1 MADRYFSKFPTINYA
16 NTVAVDITRRATI
29 LNSVYGDPNLYYLYD
44 IEQYERPDNLSERYY
59 EDPYRAWMLYLNN
72 RVIDPYYDWYMDTDT
87 FNDFIAKKYG
97 SVEKAMS
104 TIKFYRNNWYSDT
117 DMITV
122 STYQS
127 LTAASKRYYDPVY
140 DTEYSPRPMGYT
152 RKRDD
157 RTSSTNATIAYNVA
171 NGSSFSTNDRVKVY
185 LNTTELGAG
194 QVLSSNSTVVVL
206 QHVSG
211 TTSVNSTPTWKLLNT
226 TASSNTTTTSS
237 TTLSVNISTE
247 EVAFWEPVYI
257 YDYELELNEKNKSIR
272 VLNSTYSDQL
282 SKNLEDIL

>member
-29 LNSVYGDPNLYYLYD
+29 LNSVYSDPNLYYLYD
-44 IEQYERPDNLSERYY
+44 VEQYERPDSLSERYY
-59 EDPYRAWMLYLNN
+59 NDPYRAWMVYLNN
-72 RVIDPYYDWYMDTDT
+72 HVIDPYYDWYMDTDT

-140 DTEYSPRPMGYT
+140 DNEYSPRPMGYT

-171 NGSSFSTNDRVKVY
+171 NGSSFSTDDRVKVY